1 MKHYLI
7 IDMGTGNSRVALVN
21 QNGEI
26 KDIESFENRYY
37 VDSLYVDAQ
46 YFSPDYWQERILSA
60 MKSVIDRNRDLQVDA
75 ISSSGARQ
83 SCVLIDK
90 KGNNLIGL
98 PNIDNRGKAYIGE
111 IQNKVEIYHKTG
123 SWVTEDCIASKIY
136 GLRKCHEDIY
146 KKASTFTSLSEWVG
160 YFLTGILCIEPS
172 QATETLLFD
181 LDSRKFSGDL
191 IQRFGLEDLNMP
203 VCQKAGTSIGTIKED
218 IKKALDIDYD
228 IPFVVGG
235 ADTQIALKGAGMQVG
250 DVGIV
255 SGTTSPVVTLISEKY
270 TDEELR
276 CWTGLGLKGEGY
288 QIETNPGVTG
298 LNYQRIRNLLFEK
311 VSYDDLEYAL
321 EQIQEI
327 KCVAF
332 FTSLDFE
339 NARGYPTGGFF
350 MKPPFNQ
357 DFHREDMAWAIVA
370 DIACAIYHQ
379 YRQLISMTGN
389 QKETILCCGGGF
401 QSKML
406 CQHLANLTQKSL
418 RLPKNFQQ
426 ASVLGGAMV
435 CNDFYKIKSLLD
447 EKELLFEPDKEQTL
461 IHEYYRKWERHRNRI
476 ITTREDV

>member
-37 VDSLYVDAQ
+37 SDPLYVDAQ
-46 YFSPDYWQERILSA
+46 YFSPDYWQEQIIFA
-60 MKSVIDRNRDLQVDA
+60 MKAVINRNRDVRVDA

-90 KGNNLIGL
+90 KGKNLIGL
-98 PNIDNRGKAYIGE
+98 PNIDNRGKAYMGE
-111 IQNKVEIYHKTG
+111 IQNKTEIYHKTG

-136 GLRKCHEDIY
+136 GLRKRHEDLY
-146 KKASTFTSLSEWVG
+146 EKTSTFTSLSEWVG
-160 YFLTGILCIEPS
+160 YFLTGSLCIEPS

-181 LDSRKFSGDL
+181 LDNRKFSKDL
-191 IQRFGLEDLNMP
+191 IQCFGLETLNMP
-203 VCQKAGTSIGTIKED
+203 ICKKAGTSIGTIKEET
-218 IKKALDIDYD
+218 KKLLNIDYD
-228 IPFVVGG
+228 IPFVIGG
-235 ADTQIALKGAGMQVG
+235 ADTQIALKGAGMQIG

-255 SGTTSPVVTLISEKY
+255 SGTTSPVVTLIPQKY

-298 LNYQRIRNLLFEK
+298 LNYQRIRKLLFEK
-311 VSYDDLEYAL
+311 VSYSDIEYAL
-321 EQIQEI
+321 EQIKEI

-379 YRQLISMTGN
+379 YRQLISMTGSH
-389 QKETILCCGGGF
+389 KDEILCCGGGF
-401 QSKML
+401 QSKIL
-406 CQHLANLTQKSL
+406 CQHLANLTKKTL

-426 ASVLGGAMV
+426 SSVLGASIV
-435 CNDFYKIKSLLD
+435 CN
-447 EKELLFEPDKEQTL
+447 
-461 IHEYYRKWERHRNRI
+461 EYYNIDSNFGAEEVQVNPNDDLLIKDYYNKWEKHRNRI
-476 ITTREDV
+476 ITTREDI

>member
-26 KDIESFENRYY
+26 KDIETFENRYY
-37 VDSLYVDAQ
+37 VDSLYADAQ
-46 YFSPDYWQERILSA
+46 YFSPDYWQKRILFA
-60 MKSVIDRNRDLQVDA
+60 MKSVIDRNQELKVDA

-98 PNIDNRGKAYIGE
+98 PNIDNRGKAYMGE
-111 IQNKVEIYHKTG
+111 IHNKVEIYHKTG

-136 GLRKCHEDIY
+136 GLRKCREDIY
-146 KKASTFTSLSEWVG
+146 EKASTFTSLSEWVD
-160 YFLTGILCIEPS
+160 YFLTGSLCIEYS

-181 LDSRKFSGDL
+181 LDCRQFSEDL
-191 IQRFGLEDLNMP
+191 IQNFSLEDLNMP
-203 VCQKAGTSIGTIKED
+203 VCQKAGTSIGNIKED
-218 IKKALDIDYD
+218 IKKVLDIDYD

-255 SGTTSPVVTLISEKY
+255 SGTTSPVVTLIPEKY

-311 VSYDDLEYAL
+311 VSYDDK
-321 EQIQEI
+321 EI
-327 KCVAF
+327 
-332 FTSLDFE
+332 
-339 NARGYPTGGFF
+339 
-350 MKPPFNQ
+350 PFPYQ
-357 DFHREDMAWAIVA
+357 
-370 DIACAIYHQ
+370 HQ
-379 YRQLISMTGN
+379 
-389 QKETILCCGGGF
+389 
-401 QSKML
+401 
-406 CQHLANLTQKSL
+406 
-418 RLPKNFQQ
+418 
-426 ASVLGGAMV
+426 
-435 CNDFYKIKSLLD
+435 
-447 EKELLFEPDKEQTL
+447 
-461 IHEYYRKWERHRNRI
+461 
-476 ITTREDV
+476 

>member
-1 MKHYLI
+1 MNHYLV

-37 VDSLYVDAQ
+37 ADPLYADAQ
-46 YFSPDYWQERILSA
+46 YFSPDYWQEQIILA
-60 MKSVIDRNRDLQVDA
+60 IKSVIDRNQDSKIDA

-90 KGNNLIGL
+90 NGKNLIGL
-98 PNIDNRGKAYIGE
+98 PNIDNRGKAYMGE
-111 IQNKVEIYHKTG
+111 IPNKTEIYHKTG

-146 KKASTFTSLSEWVG
+146 KKALTFTSLSEWVG
-160 YFLTGILCIEPS
+160 YFLTGVMCIEPS

-181 LDSRKFSGDL
+181 LDCQKFSDNL
-191 IQRFGLEDLNMP
+191 IKIFGLEDLEMP
-203 VCQKAGTSIGTIKED
+203 ACQKAGTCIGTIKNE
-218 IKKALDIDYD
+218 IKEFLNIDYD
-228 IPFVVGG
+228 IPFIVGG
-235 ADTQIALKGAGMQVG
+235 ADTQIALKGAGMQIG
-250 DVGIV
+250 DVGVV
-255 SGTTSPVVTLISEKY
+255 SGTTSPVVTLIPEKY

-288 QIETNPGVTG
+288 QVETNPGVTG
-298 LNYQRIRNLLFEK
+298 LNYQRIRNLLFDK

-321 EQIQEI
+321 EQIKEI

-379 YRQLISMTGN
+379 YRQLISMTGSQN
-389 QKETILCCGGGF
+389 DTVLCCGGGF

-406 CQHLANLTQKSL
+406 CQHLANLTQKTL

-426 ASVLGGAMV
+426 ASVLGAAIV
-435 CNDFYKIKSLLD
+435 CNDYYSIDSSFDAEELRVIPNNDSLIK
-447 EKELLFEPDKEQTL
+447 
-461 IHEYYRKWERHRNRI
+461 EYYKKWEKHRNRI